1 MKILHR
7 MVLRMLPGPFIGAF
21 GTLMFLLLLQ
31 FLMRHLKDLVGKGLP
46 TDVVLELVVYNL
58 AYMVVLAVPMSVLLS
73 VVATFARISET
84 GAYVVV
90 RNAGVSPV
98 RLMWP
103 VAVVGAI
110 VMVGMT
116 FFNNVTLPDANY
128 LAKGLWQD
136 IRQKRPGFALEP
148 GVFYEGIRGYAV
160 RAMEI
165 PEGTNELYDVTIF
178 DYGDASRRRTSI
190 NARRGTLETTTD
202 GGRLII
208 TVYDGEVH
216 RLHTATQ
223 RSNMPQRYER
233 MSFDRL
239 VLPLDLTTLAFERSD
254 PSTTSRSDRT
264 MRTGEMLAVVDS
276 LRTEARTRRQEFEQV
291 MARIGPV
298 ASRLTP
304 DKIARSAVDGVPP
317 GGMWHGQGN
326 SPEEWRF
333 SVFELDTLVQN
344 ELFDFAMRNARAV
357 QTDLEN
363 IHAGMSWS
371 AQRADRYMVEVHKKF
386 SIAVACLVFVLIGAP
401 LVVLVGRGSLGFVT
415 ALSAGIFVFY
425 WVTLVL
431 GEKLS
436 DRGDL
441 RPWLGMWIANMV
453 IFSGAV
459 VLFLVLDRFPAR
471 IRRAIRRRF
480 ST

>member
-7 MVLRMLPGPFIGAF
+7 MVLRMLPGPFFGAF

-46 TDVVLELVVYNL
+46 ASVVLELVVYNL

-90 RNAGVSPV
+90 RNAGVSPI

-103 VAVVGAI
+103 VALAGGV

-136 IRQKRPGFALEP
+136 IRQKRPGFALEA
-148 GVFYEGIRGYAV
+148 GVFYEGIRGYAL
-160 RAMEI
+160 RAMRI
-165 PEGTNELYDVTIF
+165 PEGTNELYDVTIY
-178 DYGDASRRRTSI
+178 DYGDGSRIRSSI
-190 NARRGTLETTTD
+190 NARRGRLETTTD
-202 GGRLII
+202 GSRLIV
-208 TVYDGEVH
+208 TVYEGEVH
-216 RLHTATQ
+216 RLHVVAQ
-223 RSNMPQRYER
+223 RSGMPQRYER

-239 VLPLDLTTLAFERSD
+239 VLPLDLSTLAFERSD
-254 PSTTSRSDRT
+254 PGSASRSDRT

-276 LRTEARTRRQEFEQV
+276 LRAEVRARRAEFEQV
-291 MARIGPV
+291 MARIGPA
-298 ASRLTP
+298 ASRLTMDP
-304 DKIARSAVDGVPP
+304 AVRGAATDLPP
-317 GGMWHGQGN
+317 GMWNGEGN
-326 SPEEWRF
+326 SPSDWRF
-333 SVFELDTLVQN
+333 GVADLDTLVRN
-344 ELFDFAMRNARAV
+344 EIFDFAMQNARAV

-363 IHAGMSWS
+363 IHSGWTWS
-371 AQRADRYMVEVHKKF
+371 AQRADRNMVEVHKKF

-401 LVVLVGRGSLGFVT
+401 LVVLLGRGSLGFVT
-415 ALSAGIFVFY
+415 AVSAGIFVFY

-441 RPWLGMWIANMV
+441 RPWLGMWIANIV
-453 IFSGAV
+453 ILVGAV
-459 VLFLVLDRFPAR
+459 VLFLVLDRAPSR
-471 IRRAIRRRF
+471 MRRALRRRK
-480 ST
+480 SVA

>member
-1 MKILHR
+1 MKIIHR
-7 MVLRMLPGPFIGAF
+7 MVLRMLPGPFFGAL

-46 TDVVLELVVYNL
+46 TGVVVELIVYNL

-73 VVATFARISET
+73 VVATFARMSET

-90 RNAGVSPV
+90 RNAGVSPI

-103 VAVVGAI
+103 VAVAGGF
-110 VMVGMT
+110 VMLGMT
-116 FFNNVTLPDANY
+116 YFNNVTLPDANY

-136 IRQKRPGFALEP
+136 IRQKRPGFALEA
-148 GVFYEGIRGYAV
+148 GVFYEGIRGYAL
-160 RAMEI
+160 RAMRI
-165 PEGTNELYDVTIF
+165 PEGTNELYDITIF
-178 DYGDASRRRTSI
+178 DYGDGARRRTSI
-190 NARRGTLETTTD
+190 NARRGTLETTAD
-202 GGRLII
+202 GARLII
-208 TVYDGEVH
+208 TVFDGEVH
-216 RLHTATQ
+216 RLHTVSQ
-223 RSNMPQRYER
+223 RANMPQRYER

-239 VLPLDLTTLAFERSD
+239 VLPLDLSTLAFERSD
-254 PSTTSRSDRT
+254 PGTASRSDRT
-264 MRTGEMLAVVDS
+264 MRTGEMLLVVDS
-276 LRTEARTRRQEFEQV
+276 LRNEARLRREEFQQT

-298 ASRLTP
+298 STRLMP
-304 DKIARSAVDGVPP
+304 DKIARAVADTMSQ
-317 GGMWHGQGN
+317 GMWDGQGN
-326 SPEEWRF
+326 PPSDWSFPI
-333 SVFELDTLVQN
+333 FELDTLVQN
-344 ELFDFAMRNARAV
+344 ELFDFAMQNARVV

-363 IHAGMSWS
+363 IHAGWSWS
-371 AQRADRYMVEVHKKF
+371 SQRADRYMVEVHKKY

-401 LVVLVGRGSLGFVT
+401 LVVLLGRGSLGFVT

-441 RPWLGMWIANMV
+441 RPWLGMWIANIV

-459 VLFLVLDRFPAR
+459 FLFLVLNRIPAR
-471 IRRAIRRRF
+471 IRRAIRRRRLPV
-480 ST
+480 